1 MEINQIIL
9 LDNITRSK
17 KKREKN
23 KKKLQSS
30 QKNKTEILI
39 VAQSSIA
46 GLSVNRTNYPT
57 KDTKCQVGFKQT
69 LVLNLCIVG

>member
-9 LDNITRSK
+9 LDKIIRSK
-17 KKREKN
+17 KKRTKN

-39 VAQSSIA
+39 VA
-46 GLSVNRTNYPT
+46 
-57 KDTKCQVGFKQT
+57 
-69 LVLNLCIVG
+69 